1 MDHSGGAGAEDL
13 AGVAVFEGVVGDG
26 REEDPVARGLG
37 GEMLAEVAVVDLVIV
52 IQAEVAAG
60 GDTTVGG
67 EKPLALVT
75 HDEGAVAHEQL
86 GDEGEHGE
94 ADEDEEGPV
103 AALDGGEAA
112 QAFLRERVGGE
123 TGEERDHAGGLT

>member
-1 MDHSGGAGAEDL
+1 MTKCHQGPCRNAHCRVSHALPTFPGIIFT
-13 AGVAVFEGVVGDG
+13 FEWPRD
-26 REEDPVARGLG
+26 A
-37 GEMLAEVAVVDLVIV
+37 
-52 IQAEVAAG
+52 
-60 GDTTVGG
+60 
-67 EKPLALVT
+67 ALV
-75 HDEGAVAHEQL
+75 

-103 AALDGGEAA
+103 AALDGCEAA